1 MRYKTACTAA
11 KMALMRQEWA
21 LPCELNWNGLKF
33 KHACQI
39 GRQRSIMYVDTG
51 RTAIRSKWIPESLH
65 MTAKQLNNQILLVKQ
80 AWNARVPTFPQ
91 NNIKKVKACVQR
103 EGKGIPF
110 LTTTELSKP
119 SPPLCYCQMMLFF
132 LVRAVKDVL
141 WYDETGP

>member
-1 MRYKTACTAA
+1 
-11 KMALMRQEWA
+11 
-21 LPCELNWNGLKF
+21 
-33 KHACQI
+33 
-39 GRQRSIMYVDTG
+39 
-51 RTAIRSKWIPESLH
+51 

-119 SPPLCYCQMMLFF
+119 SPPSLLLSDDAFF
-132 LVRAVKDVL
+132 FGQSRKGCTLV
-141 WYDETGP
+141 